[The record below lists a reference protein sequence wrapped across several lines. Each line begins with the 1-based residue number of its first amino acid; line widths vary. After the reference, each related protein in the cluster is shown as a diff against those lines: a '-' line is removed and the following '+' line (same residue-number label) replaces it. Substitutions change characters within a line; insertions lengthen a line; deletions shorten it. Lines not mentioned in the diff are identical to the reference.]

1 MVVCIPIVVHG
12 ENIVRGG
19 GIVDERGVPFG
30 FAQGRP
36 STSFGWHLTSRRMT
50 GFEIALETGFSMMRA
65 VKETVDTLPSDA
77 AGESNAGSMKIEAI
91 TLREVQMPLVNFF
104 ETSFGR
110 IYSRRIL
117 LVTVEG
123 GGLRGWGE
131 CVAGENPFYSSEW
144 IESAWPTITK
154 FLAHMLLGKTVSQGR
169 EAPALLSQVRG
180 HRMAKAAL
188 ENALWDM
195 QAQEKK
201 QPLWKMLGGSR
212 TQIPCGV
219 SIGIQDSHEQ
229 LLDKIANELAAGY
242 RRIKLKVKPG
252 WDVNVLEK
260 VRARWPDITLSVDA
274 NSAYTLDQT
283 EHLREF
289 DHFNLL
295 MIEQPLW
302 NDDIYYHARLQK
314 QLRTSICLDESIEH
328 ARDAAFAVEAGAC
341 RIINIKVGRV
351 GGFSEAKKVHDVC
364 HANRIPVWC
373 GGMLESGIGRSHNI
387 ALSTLENFSLPG
399 DVSAS
404 KRYWKEDIVDPEVE
418 VSREGFISLRDEPG
432 TGYRVRE
439 DLIEK
444 LTVKKEVV
452 LEE

>member
-1 MVVCIPIVVHG
+1 
-12 ENIVRGG
+12 
-19 GIVDERGVPFG
+19 
-30 FAQGRP
+30 
-36 STSFGWHLTSRRMT
+36 MT
-50 GFEIALETGFSMMRA
+50 GFEIALETGSSMMRA

-91 TLREVQMPLVNFF
+91 TLREVQMPLVHFF

-154 FLAHMLLGKTVSQGR
+154 FLAPMLLGKTVSQGR

-195 QAQEKK
+195 EAQKKK
-201 QPLWKMLGGSR
+201 QPLWKLLGGSR

-229 LLDKIANELAAGY
+229 LLDKVANELAAGY

-283 EHLREF
+283 EHLRGF
-289 DHFNLL
+289 DQFNLL

-302 NDDIYYHARLQK
+302 NDDICYHARLQK

-328 ARDAAFAVEAGAC
+328 ARDAAFAVESGAC

-364 HANRIPVWC
+364 QANRIPVWC

-444 LTVKKEVV
+444 LTVKKEIVR
-452 LEE
+452 EG